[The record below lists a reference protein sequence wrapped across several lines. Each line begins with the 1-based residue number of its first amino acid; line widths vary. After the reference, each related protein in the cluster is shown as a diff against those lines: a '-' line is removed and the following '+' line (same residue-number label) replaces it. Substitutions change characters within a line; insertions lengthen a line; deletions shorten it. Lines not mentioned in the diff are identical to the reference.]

1 MNFTQKQTTTTTLDS
16 SVIVGEFNTCQ
27 MDAKP
32 GNYNVYD
39 VKLGDSLD
47 TILLFVHVDEVQDLN
62 VLLSQLQ
69 FHDSGSIEG
78 GTYGIINQENAD
90 DRKYWIGRLSD
101 YNNQNPNC
109 EGGYVSYTNNGDGS
123 FVLYTNPQHS
133 VFLLDDVDMVWD
145 LFKD

>member
-1 MNFTQKQTTTTTLDS
+1 MKFTQKQTTTTTLDS
-16 SVIVGEFNTCQ
+16 SIIVGEFNTYQ

-32 GNYNVYD
+32 GNYKVYD

-47 TILLFVHVDEVQDLN
+47 TILLFVHIDEVQDIN
-62 VLLSQLQ
+62 VLLPKLQ
-69 FHDSGSIEG
+69 FHGSSSIEG

-101 YNNQNPNC
+101 YRNQNPTC